1 MANNPAMNL
10 NHWLKRERGRQS
22 GLAKHLGIK
31 PPQVADWISQ
41 DKPVPVVHMAEIEA
55 YTDGAVTRRDMRPT
69 DWQRIWPELAQVN
82 AASRHLAPAASGNHA
97 ATAAQEA

>member
-1 MANNPAMNL
+1 MANNSAMNL
-10 NHWLKRERGRQS
+10 NDWLKQERGRQT
-22 GLAKHLGIK
+22 GLARHLGIK

-69 DWQRIWPELAQVN
+69 DWQRIWPELARTN
-82 AASRHLAPAASGNHA
+82 LYIAAAA
-97 ATAAQEA
+97 AAQEA

>member
-1 MANNPAMNL
+1 MANNLAMNL
-10 NHWLKRERGRQS
+10 NDWLKHERGRQT
-22 GLAKHLGIK
+22 GLARHLGIK

-69 DWQRIWPELAQVN
+69 DWQRIWPELAN
-82 AASRHLAPAASGNHA
+82 AQPATLAPAGSDIE
-97 ATAAQEA
+97 TAAAGKGA